1 MIYDILN
8 GKKTKTPVWFM
19 RQAGRYMASY
29 RALKE
34 KYDFVTMCLIPEI
47 SAEVAIM
54 PVREFGFDAAIFF
67 SDILIPFIKSDIDL
81 KYKPG
86 PVIGKEI
93 KNKNDFNNLKVCEVG
108 DFDFASKAIKILAA
122 ELSSD
127 KDLIG
132 FVGSPFTVAYY
143 LLNGD
148 IKRLTDLKDEGLF
161 DEFMQKVTLNILNFA
176 KAQIDGGARIV
187 QIFDTKAY
195 LLPEDD
201 YRIFSLPYAK
211 KLNDEIKKYGAKTIY
226 FFLGGLGL
234 SKAALEVGA
243 DCFSVD
249 SSATISE
256 FADVFKNLPLQG
268 NLAPDALL
276 VDKKD
281 IERRIKSIVDE
292 GRNINGHIFNLG
304 HGLLKET
311 TESNVAF
318 AVDLVHRY
326 R

>member
-8 GKKTKTPVWFM
+8 GRKTKTPVWFM
-19 RQAGRYMASY
+19 RQAGRYMGSY

-34 KYDFVTMCLIPEI
+34 KYDFVTMCLNPEL
-47 SAEVAIM
+47 SAEIALM

-67 SDILIPFIKSDIDL
+67 SDILIPFIKADINL
-81 KYKPG
+81 KYNPG
-86 PVIGKEI
+86 PVIGKEL
-93 KNKNDFNNLKVCEVG
+93 KNEADFKNLRVCDIG
-108 DFDFASKAIKILAA
+108 DFDFASKAIKILSD
-122 ELSSD
+122 ELSPD

-143 LLNGD
+143 LFNGD
-148 IKRLTDLKDEGLF
+148 IKRLTDLKDAGFF
-161 DEFMQKVTLNILNFA
+161 DEFMGRVTLNILNFA

-195 LLPEDD
+195 LLSDDD
-201 YRIFSLPYAK
+201 YRIFLLPYAK

-256 FADVFKNLPLQG
+256 FADVFKNLAIQG
-268 NLAPDALL
+268 NLAPDVLL
-276 VDKKD
+276 TDKKN
-281 IERRIKSIVDE
+281 IEVRVKQILDE
-292 GRNINGHIFNLG
+292 GKNISGHIFNLG

-311 TESNVAF
+311 SETNVAF
-318 AVDLVHRY
+318 AVDLVHKY
-326 R
+326 G